1 MNWYLKVLRQYAD
14 FEGRARRKE
23 YWMFILFNTI
33 FWIIAIA
40 LDNIFKI
47 TISDDLF
54 YGPFYILYAL
64 AVFIPGLAVS
74 VRRLHDIGKSG
85 WYYLIILIPLAGP
98 IWFLVLVATDSDP
111 GENEYGKNPKQEAI
125 GGFDALET
133 SLPQNTKTFAAAN
146 QNNKPQLPNAIG
158 ILILGISS
166 IVMCATV
173 ILGIICGIIAL
184 VMSKNPKAMLE
195 ENPDGFRN
203 PGILKAGRVTAI
215 IGIILSILYIP
226 LVLLIIAM
234 DN

>member
-1 MNWYLKVLRQYAD
+1 MNWYLKVLKEYEN

-23 YWMFILFNTI
+23 YWMFLLFNSI
-33 FWIIAIA
+33 FFITAIII
-40 LDNIFKI
+40 DNILGI
-47 TISDDLF
+47 TYGRDIF
-54 YGPFYILYAL
+54 YGPIYTLYVL

-98 IWFLVLVATDSDP
+98 IWFLVLVATDGDP
-111 GENEYGKNPKQEAI
+111 GENEYGVNPKQETI
-125 GGFDALET
+125 EGLET
-133 SLPQNTKTFAAAN
+133 INTSSPQSTNTIQGVN
-146 QNNKPQLPNAIG
+146 QISKPQLPNAIG

-166 IVMCATV
+166 ILMCATV
-173 ILGIICGIIAL
+173 ILGIVCGIIAI
-184 VMSKNPKAMLE
+184 VMSKNPKAMLT

-203 PGILKAGRVTAI
+203 PGILRAGRVTAI
-215 IGIILSILYIP
+215 VGIILSVLYIP